1 MILSIYAIF
10 SSVIGGA
17 RPSQTT
23 QPNVTNE
30 TFIEEIHYD
39 RVDYFDEGFDIGEL
53 LVKLFTPKE
62 KQESD
67 KVRVLS
73 NVIKIDLDEEE
84 ESKPATNPCICALH
98 QDREKTL
105 IITSLILNVVTLLM
119 TSITLI
125 VASINYRNQSRYK
138 VCTKDSVYYHE
149 TAYTPEQSSLTSS
162 SCDK

>member
-1 MILSIYAIF
+1 MILSIYAIL

-53 LVKLFTPKE
+53 LLKLFTPKE
-62 KQESD
+62 KQD

-73 NVIKIDLDEEE
+73 NVIKIDLDDEE
-84 ESKPATNPCICALH
+84 ESQPATNHCIYASH
-98 QDREKTL
+98 QDRQKTL
-105 IITSLILNVVTLLM
+105 IISSLILNVVTLLM
-119 TSITLI
+119 TSITLL
-125 VASINYRNQSRYK
+125 VASINYRKQNRYK

>member
-1 MILSIYAIF
+1 MILFIYAIL

-62 KQESD
+62 KQDSD

-73 NVIKIDLDEEE
+73 NIIKIDLDEEE
-84 ESKPATNPCICALH
+84 GQPATNHCINALH
-98 QDREKTL
+98 QDRQKIL
-105 IITSLILNVVTLLM
+105 IISSLILNVVTLLM
-119 TSITLI
+119 TSITLL

-149 TAYTPEQSSLTSS
+149 TAYTPEQTSLTSS